1 MAPSLTELLF
11 ALGLGDRVVGVT
23 RYCDYPEEARAKQS
37 IGGFVDPNYEA
48 VISVKP
54 DLVVMLSS
62 QRESQRHLEGLGIKT
77 LAVEHATVADILA
90 SIRVVGE
97 ACGKAKE
104 AGKIAADIEKRT
116 ARIREK
122 ARALRRPRVLICIW
136 RDRSGSG
143 KLDDA
148 FIAGRKS
155 FYDEM
160 IVCAG
165 GVNAFETGATQ
176 SPSLSREGLM
186 RVNPEIIVDLV
197 DNFEKIGKSR
207 EEIIR
212 QWEEIGRVDAVRNKR
227 VCVIKE
233 AYALR
238 PGLRFILL
246 LEDLARIIHPEVPWD
261 EKREGAPK

>member
-1 MAPSLTELLF
+1 PSLTELLF

-23 RYCDYPEEARAKQS
+23 RYCDCPEEARTKPK

-48 VISVKP
+48 IISVKP

-62 QRESQRHLEGLGIKT
+62 QPESRKRLEGLGVRA
-77 LAVEHATVADILA
+77 LAVEHTTVADILA
-90 SIRVVGE
+90 SIRIVGE

-116 ARIREK
+116 ARIRGK
-122 ARALRRPRVLICIW
+122 TRALRRPRVLICIW

-148 FIAGRKS
+148 FVAGRKD
-155 FYDEM
+155 FYNEL
-160 IVCAG
+160 IVLAG
-165 GVNAFETGATQ
+165 GVNAFEDSVVR
-176 SPSLSREGLM
+176 SPTLSREGFL
-186 RVNPEIIVDLV
+186 RVNPEIIVELV

-227 VCVIKE
+227 VYVIKE

-238 PGLRFILL
+238 PGLRFIAL
-246 LEDLARIIHPEVPWD
+246 LEDLARILHPEIPWD
-261 EKREGAPK
+261 EKREDKSQ